1 MENACTPNPGFHP
14 QYHGKPQGGAGSVV
28 QWVEM
33 PSVKPDDLGSTNFI
47 FPFLETGSG
56 YPGIC

>member
-47 FPFLETGSG
+47 FPFLETGSLA
-56 YPGIC
+56 